1 MENKANQLEQK
12 GEPGHLHPI
21 TSVIREIA
29 TIFNKIGF
37 SVAQGPELE
46 DEFHNFD
53 ALNVPPDHP
62 ARDMQDTFWVK
73 TGAEKFDSLDTEL
86 ASAEATPHSPSP
98 SLSPKG
104 LARQTSQHLVLRT
117 HTSSVQIRF
126 MESMKDKQQPF
137 KIIIPGKVYR
147 NEATDATHE
156 AQFSQIEGLYV
167 AEKVSMAELKG
178 TLEHFF
184 KEFLG
189 PEAKIRFR
197 ASFFGFVEPGVEVD
211 VWYKD
216 RWMEMFGAGLVH
228 PHVFRSAGWDPDK
241 WQGFAFG
248 GGVDR
253 LVLTRYGIDDIR
265 HLYSGDL
272 RLIDQF

>member
-1 MENKANQLEQK
+1 MKDADKQGLPSQS
-12 GEPGHLHPI
+12 GHLHPV

-29 TIFNKIGF
+29 AIFDKIGF

-46 DEFHNFD
+46 TEFYNFD
-53 ALNVPPDHP
+53 ALNVPKDHP

-73 TGAEKFDSLDTEL
+73 GKKTDAE
-86 ASAEATPHSPSP
+86 
-98 SLSPKG
+98 
-104 LARQTSQHLVLRT
+104 RLVLRT
-117 HTSSVQIRF
+117 HTSSVQVRF
-126 MESMKDKQQPF
+126 MESIKDKPHPF

-156 AQFSQIEGLYV
+156 AQFFQIEGLYV
-167 AEKVSMAELKG
+167 NEKVSMAELKG
-178 TLEHFF
+178 TLEYFF

-189 PEAKIRFR
+189 PDAKIRFR
-197 ASFFGFVEPGVEVD
+197 ASYFGFVEPGVEVD
-211 VWYKD
+211 VWWKNPNRPD
-216 RWMEMFGAGLVH
+216 DNGRWLEMFGAGLVH
-228 PHVFRSAGWDPDK
+228 PHVIKSAGLDPNK

-253 LVLTRYGIDDIR
+253 LVLLRYGIDDIR

-272 RLIDQF
+272 RLINQF

>member
-1 MENKANQLEQK
+1 MEKDQK
-12 GEPGHLHPI
+12 GHLHPI
-21 TSVIREIA
+21 TSVIREIVS
-29 TIFNKIGF
+29 IFDKIGF

-46 DEFHNFD
+46 TEFYNFD
-53 ALNVPPDHP
+53 ALNVPKDHP
-62 ARDMQDTFWVK
+62 ARDMHDTFWVRGNK
-73 TGAEKFDSLDTEL
+73 GEQNQDSE
-86 ASAEATPHSPSP
+86 
-98 SLSPKG
+98 
-104 LARQTSQHLVLRT
+104 RLVLRT

-126 MESMKDKQQPF
+126 LESLKNNPKPF

-156 AQFSQIEGLYV
+156 AQFFQIEGLYV
-167 AEKVSMAELKG
+167 NKKVNMAELKG
-178 TLEHFF
+178 TLEYFF

-197 ASFFGFVEPGVEVD
+197 ASYFGFVEPGVEVD
-211 VWYKD
+211 VWWPNKKLPEGGK
-216 RWMEMFGAGLVH
+216 WLEMFGAGLVH
-228 PHVFRSAGWDPDK
+228 PHVLLSAGWDPEV

-253 LVLTRYGIDDIR
+253 LVMLRYGIDDIR

-272 RLIDQF
+272 RLINQF